1 MMTHYPLIE
10 EALEILQGLGLPSA
24 QQNERSALTL
34 LALLNLFPGRGWA
47 EAEAPFMG
55 VTPIMQWMETH
66 YRKEYA
72 PNTRETVRRQTLHQF
87 LAAGMVMQNP
97 DNPAR
102 PVNSPKTVYQ
112 IEPETLALLR
122 TFKTETWQANLST
135 YLGSRTTLIERYA
148 RSRRQRLIPLRIT
161 PDQEIALSA
170 GRHSELIKA
179 IVESFAP
186 RFVPDSQLIY
196 VGDTGNKWG
205 YFNETKLAA
214 LGVNVDAHGKMPDV
228 VLYYPAQEWLVL
240 VEAVTSHGPVD
251 GKRHA
256 ELRALFAGAMPG
268 LVYVTAFP
276 NRATLSRY
284 LHAIDWETEVWVA
297 DAPDHLIHFD
307 GERFLGPYPTQE
319 QQNQ

>member
-1 MMTHYPLIE
+1 MTPLSPLLDD
-10 EALEILQGLGLPSA
+10 ALKILQALGMPPA

-34 LALLNLFPGRGWA
+34 LALLNLFPGRDWT
-47 EAEAPFMG
+47 EAEAPLMG
-55 VTPIMQWMETH
+55 VTPIMQWMEKH
-66 YRKEYA
+66 YQKGYA

-87 LAAGMVMQNP
+87 LAAGMVTQNP
-97 DNPAR
+97 DDPAR

-112 IEPETLALLR
+112 IEPDILALIR
-122 TFKTETWQANLST
+122 TFKTKAWQDNLSG
-135 YLGSRTTLIERYA
+135 YLDSRTTLIERYA
-148 RSRRQRLIPLRIT
+148 KSRRRRMIPLRIR
-161 PDQEIALSA
+161 PDQEITLSA
-170 GRHSELIKA
+170 GKHSELIKA

-205 YFNETKLAA
+205 YFDEAKLAD
-214 LGVNVDAHGKMPDV
+214 LGVRVDAHGKMPDV

-251 GKRHA
+251 SKRHA
-256 ELRALFAGAMPG
+256 ELCTLFANANLGR
-268 LVYVTAFP
+268 VYVTAFP

-284 LHAIDWETEVWVA
+284 LHAIAWETEVWVA

-319 QQNQ
+319 EENQ